1 MSQCVTIVGA
11 GVIGLATAYYA
22 VQKGFEVTVIDQGTP
37 MRDGTSFGNA
47 GMIVPSHIMP
57 LAAPGVVRQ
66 GLRWLSDPESP
77 FYIKPRL
84 DWDLFRWGWH
94 FWRAS
99 TAARV
104 ARGAPILHALNMA
117 SKQCYQDMT
126 TNLDDFELVSRG
138 LLMLCNSD
146 AGLEEEAHVAE
157 HAQTL
162 GMPAQILSQAEV
174 AALEPDVEMN
184 VVGGVYF
191 PEDAHLEP
199 RRFMSALQQWLE
211 QHHVT
216 FHWQTTVEGAI
227 RESDTLRALHITSST
242 NTQQQ
247 LPIENLVLCT
257 GSWSPTLAQ
266 SLGLRLPLQAGKG
279 YSLTLPNAVI
289 QPRHPAILSEAKVAI
304 SPFQQ
309 ALRVGGTME
318 LTGLDNSVN
327 PRRVQG
333 IINSACR
340 YYPELSP
347 DDFTDVP
354 AWHGLRPCS
363 PDGLPYLG
371 RTQVADNLL
380 MATGHAM
387 MGLSLAPITGKLVS
401 EVLAG
406 EPTSLAL
413 TGLEPD
419 RYAR

>member
-1 MSQCVTIVGA
+1 MTNQVTIVGA

-37 MRDGTSFGNA
+37 VRDGTSFGNA
-47 GMIVPSHIMP
+47 GMIVPSHIIP

-66 GLRWLSDPESP
+66 GVRWLADPESP

-99 TAARV
+99 TATHV
-104 ARGAPILHALNMA
+104 ARSAPILQALNMA
-117 SKQCYQDMT
+117 SKQCYQDMAET
-126 TNLDDFELVSRG
+126 LDDFELASRG
-138 LLMLCNSD
+138 LLILCNSD
-146 AGLEEEAHVAE
+146 KGLEEESHVAE
-157 HAQTL
+157 QAQTL
-162 GMPAQILSQAEV
+162 GMPAQVLDKAEV
-174 AALEPDVEMN
+174 DALEPDVDLN

-199 RRFMSALQQWLE
+199 RRFMGALQKWLE

-216 FHWQTTVEGAI
+216 FHWQTTVECAI
-227 RESDTLRALHITSST
+227 REGHRLRALNITLADT
-242 NTQQQ
+242 PQE

-266 SLGLRLPLQAGKG
+266 SLSLRLPMQAGKG
-279 YSLTLPNAVI
+279 YSLTLPDAPI
-289 QPRHPAILSEAKVAI
+289 HPKHPAILSEAKVAI

-309 ALRVGGTME
+309 ALRIGGTME
-318 LTGLDNSVN
+318 LAGLDRSIN

-333 IINSACR
+333 IIKSACQ
-340 YYPELSP
+340 YYPALRA
-347 DDFTDVP
+347 DNFTDIPV
-354 AWHGLRPCS
+354 WHGLRPCS
-363 PDGLPYLG
+363 PDGLPYVG
-371 RTQVADNLL
+371 RSHAADNLL
-380 MATGHAM
+380 IATGHAM
-387 MGLSLAPITGKLVS
+387 MGLSLAPITGKLMS
-401 EVLAG
+401 DVLAG
-406 EPTSLAL
+406 EPTGLAL